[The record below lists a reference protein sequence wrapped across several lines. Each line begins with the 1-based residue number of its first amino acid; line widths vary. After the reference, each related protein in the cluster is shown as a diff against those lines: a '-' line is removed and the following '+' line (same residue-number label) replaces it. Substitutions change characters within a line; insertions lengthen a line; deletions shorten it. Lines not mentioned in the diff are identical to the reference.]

1 MDEEQNNET
10 KRASQYLLKLAN
22 RNAQA
27 YIALPQTRAIIVTG
41 SAAEGIS
48 DFYSDIDMILY
59 YDELPPEETLQRAYQ
74 QNQGEGRRIFGDRE
88 SGSFFESYKVHGVE
102 CQFAHG
108 TVKGWEQEMAQ
119 VLEQLDVTSPI
130 QKALSG
136 MKEAIPLYG
145 VPLIRQWQDRIASY
159 PDALAEAMIKHFLT
173 FFPVWGISHYFM
185 ARDATWW
192 LHQIFVEAEEHM
204 LGVLAGLNHLY
215 FSSFQFK
222 RMHRFVQHMHI
233 MPANLAARLDTLFYE
248 EPAAAISQLKELVLE
263 IVVLV
268 EQFMPAFD
276 TTSVRKSLDFQH
288 RAWEP
293 VEE

>member
-1 MDEEQNNET
+1 MDEKQSDEAKQ
-10 KRASQYLLKLAN
+10 ASQYLLKLAT

-27 YIALPQTRAIIVTG
+27 YSALPRTRAVIVTG
-41 SAAEGIS
+41 SAAEGVS
-48 DFYSDIDMILY
+48 DFYSDLDMILY
-59 YDELPPEETLQRAYQ
+59 YDELPSEEALQQACQR
-74 QNQGEGRRIFGDRE
+74 NRGEDRRIMGDRE
-88 SGSFFESYKVHGVE
+88 SGSLFESYKVHGVE

-108 TVKGWEQEMAQ
+108 TVKGWEQDMAQ

-145 VPLIRQWQDRIASY
+145 EQLVQQWQSKIASY
-159 PDALAEAMIKHFLT
+159 PDALAEAMVKHFLT

-192 LHQIFVEAEEHM
+192 LHQILVEAEEHI

-222 RMHRFVQHMHI
+222 RMHRFIQHMRI
-233 MPANLAARLDTLFYE
+233 LPANLPARLDALFYE
-248 EPAAAISQLKELVLE
+248 EPATAIAHLKELVLE

-268 EQFMPAFD
+268 EQHMPAFD
-276 TTSVRKSLDFQH
+276 TTAVRKSLNFQH
-288 RAWEP
+288 RAWTLADE
-293 VEE
+293 